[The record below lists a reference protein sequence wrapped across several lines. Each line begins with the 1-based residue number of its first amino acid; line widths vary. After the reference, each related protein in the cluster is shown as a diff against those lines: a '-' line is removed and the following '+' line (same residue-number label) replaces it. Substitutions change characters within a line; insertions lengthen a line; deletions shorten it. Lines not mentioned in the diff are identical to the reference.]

1 MFDIHF
7 KAAFEGIVKVIT
19 TQRTFQVMLAIALI
33 TIVAALFL
41 RFTTT
46 EWFVLILMITMVLSA
61 EMFNTSIEF
70 LADRVN
76 NRKDS
81 AIRLVKDISAAS
93 VLTTALISIAV
104 GIMLFYP
111 KILMLLK

>member
-1 MFDIHF
+1 MFGIHF
-7 KAAFEGIVKVIT
+7 KAAFEGILKVIT

-33 TIVAALFL
+33 VILAALFL
-41 RFTTT
+41 RFNTT
-46 EWFVLILMITMVLSA
+46 EWLVLILMITMVLSA

-76 NRKDS
+76 HRKDPS
-81 AIRLVKDISAAS
+81 IKLVKDISAAA

-104 GIMLFYP
+104 GIILFYP
-111 KILMLLK
+111 KILILLK